1 MIYISTI
8 IFQRIKMGQ
17 CLTKCF
23 NSRARIFEAS
33 CEITRTFEN
42 VNNELLNK
50 LAVGSEGKCI
60 SVKLNCMVT
69 RNMSCNALNVLCE
82 FYSK

>member
-8 IFQRIKMGQ
+8 IIRRIKMGQ

-23 NSRARIFEAS
+23 NSRARMFEAS
-33 CEITRTFEN
+33 FDITRTFEN

-50 LAVGSEGKCI
+50 LAVGTERKYI

-69 RNMSCNALNVLCE
+69 RKMSCNVYCTC
-82 FYSK
+82 SK